1 MDNKTK
7 KLLYIGGGALLLW
20 YIMQPK
26 GTNQNVSNVLKPQT
40 PSTPQ
45 TQLQQTQLQQTNTLI
60 SSGANLINSL
70 KSLIP
75 SGSSPVTDLSSNT
88 DLSDYTNLETQA
100 PDINYGNYYN
110 DTFDNSEV

>member
-7 KLLYIGGGALLLW
+7 KILYIGGGALLLW

-26 GTNQNVSNVLKPQT
+26 GTNKNVSNVLRPIT
-40 PSTPQ
+40 PSTP
-45 TQLQQTQLQQTNTLI
+45 QTQLQQTNTLI
-60 SSGANLINSL
+60 SSGTNLINSL

-75 SGSSPVTDLSSNT
+75 SSSSSITDLSNNT

>member
-7 KLLYIGGGALLLW
+7 KILYIGGGALLLW

-26 GTNQNVSNVLKPQT
+26 GTNQNVSNVLRPIT
-40 PSTPQ
+40 PSTP
-45 TQLQQTQLQQTNTLI
+45 QTQLQQTNTLI
-60 SSGANLINSL
+60 SSSTNLINSL

-75 SGSSPVTDLSSNT
+75 SSSSSITDLSSNT
-88 DLSDYTNLETQA
+88 DFSDYTNLETQA

>member
-7 KLLYIGGGALLLW
+7 KILYIGGGALLLW

-26 GTNQNVSNVLKPQT
+26 GTNQNVSNVLRPIT
-40 PSTPQ
+40 PSTP
-45 TQLQQTQLQQTNTLI
+45 QQTQLQQANTLI
-60 SSGANLINSL
+60 SSGNNLINSL

-75 SGSSPVTDLSSNT
+75 SASSPVTDLSSNT
-88 DLSDYTNLETQA
+88 DFSDYTNLETEG
-100 PDINYGNYYN
+100 PDINYDNYYN

>member
-7 KLLYIGGGALLLW
+7 KILYIGGGALLLW

-26 GTNQNVSNVLKPQT
+26 KTNQNVSNVLRPIT

-45 TQLQQTQLQQTNTLI
+45 TQLQQTLI
-60 SSGANLINSL
+60 SSGTNLINSL

-75 SGSSPVTDLSSNT
+75 SSSSSITDLSSNT
-88 DLSDYTNLETQA
+88 DFSDYTNLETQA

>member
-7 KLLYIGGGALLLW
+7 KILYIGGGALLLW

-26 GTNQNVSNVLKPQT
+26 GTNQNVSNVLRPIT
-40 PSTPQ
+40 PSTP
-45 TQLQQTQLQQTNTLI
+45 QTQLQQTNTLI
-60 SSGANLINSL
+60 SSSTNLINSL

-75 SGSSPVTDLSSNT
+75 SSSSSITDLNSNT
-88 DLSDYTNLETQA
+88 DFNDYTNLETQA